1 MKRWYSYLILVLLV
15 VGVLE
20 YYFLPKVSGPLHFDM
35 IWNTNSKQSGALVRK
50 QEEVPEEILALRERH
65 HLRPLRDMENGT
77 RARDAENGTY
87 GFAPCDV
94 QTVHAG
100 RTNSAILEIHKHLD
114 GIVYY
119 VGYAS
124 PDHIE
129 KYLTRQKNFHI
140 LVSLEPRGK
149 ASLLFEI
156 PVDFV
161 TKCTVSS
168 AGGGSVFDLFV
179 MAIPELQSFLRAS
192 SQFAELEISPFPK
205 S

>member
-1 MKRWYSYLILVLLV
+1 LEVRTCLGGRVNPVDVAEPFGLHV
-15 VGVLE
+15 VVVARLE
-20 YYFLPKVSGPLHFDM
+20 DLRVGIARTAADR
-35 IWNTNSKQSGALVRK
+35 IGAMRLACVGRVQPALEVR
-50 QEEVPEEILALRERH
+50 V
-65 HLRPLRDMENGT
+65 DNGLCG
-77 RARDAENGTY
+77 RLDRI
-87 GFAPCDV
+87 

-100 RTNSAILEIHKHLD
+100 RTNSATLEIHKHLD

-149 ASLLFEI
+149 ASVLFEI

-179 MAIPELQSFLRAS
+179 MAIPELQSFRRGS
-192 SQFAELEISPFPK
+192 DFREPEV
-205 S
+205 

>member
-50 QEEVPEEILALRERH
+50 KEEVPEEILALRERH

-77 RARDAENGTY
+77 RARDVENGTY

-100 RTNSAILEIHKHLD
+100 RTNSATLEIHKHLD

-124 PDHIE
+124 ADHIE

-140 LVSLEPRGK
+140 LISLEPRAK
-149 ASLLFEI
+149 ASLLLEI

-161 TKCTVSS
+161 SKCTLSS
-168 AGGGSVFDLFV
+168 AGDGSVFDLFV
-179 MAIPELQSFLRAS
+179 MAIPELLSFLR
-192 SQFAELEISPFPK
+192 ISDLN
-205 S
+205 SLN